1 MLMKFSKYLVV
12 MGVFTAGLTLAPA
25 SGAWPSLPGLLG
37 HKSSSNADL
46 GASQQA
52 LITDFVGSQREI
64 LQAQAL
70 LERAY
75 GFKDKAELLQAQQ
88 KALSSGPIDENSL
101 KKTVELSQSANKQIA
116 AEQAKQGALTSQG
129 KAAYTASLP
138 HFADGVIG
146 TAKTVTAAKSFASSA
161 ESGGGGLA
169 GMVSGADKLKVGL
182 YIAKVTPAYSKEL
195 YSVFKKTVMVGQKN
209 GVTIPAN
216 ATNALGSLT
225 P

>member
-1 MLMKFSKYLVV
+1 MIKFSKYLVV
-12 MGVFTAGLTLAPA
+12 MGVFTTGLALAPA
-25 SGAWPSLPGLLG
+25 SGAWPSLSGLME

-46 GASQQA
+46 GTSQQA
-52 LITDFVGSQREI
+52 LITDFVGSQREV

-88 KALSSGPIDENSL
+88 KALSSGPVDENSL
-101 KKTVELSQSANKQIA
+101 KKTVELSRSANKQIA
-116 AEQAKQGALTSQG
+116 AEQAKQGALTSQE

-146 TAKTVTAAKSFASSA
+146 TTKTVTAAQNFASSA

-195 YSVFKKTVMVGQKN
+195 YSVFKKTVMIGRKN

>member
-1 MLMKFSKYLVV
+1 MIKFSKYLVV
-12 MGVFTAGLTLAPA
+12 MGVFTTGLALAPA
-25 SGAWPSLPGLLG
+25 SGAWPSLSGLME

-46 GASQQA
+46 GTSQQA
-52 LITDFVGSQREI
+52 LITDFVGSQREV

-101 KKTVELSQSANKQIA
+101 KKTVELSRSANKQIA
-116 AEQAKQGALTSQG
+116 AEQAKQGALTSQE

-146 TAKTVTAAKSFASSA
+146 TTKTVTAAQNFASSA

-195 YSVFKKTVMVGQKN
+195 YSVFKKTVMIGRKN

>member
-1 MLMKFSKYLVV
+1 MLMKFSKHLVV
-12 MGVFTAGLTLAPA
+12 MGVFMAGLAHAPA
-25 SGAWPSLPGLLG
+25 SDAWPSLSGLVG
-37 HKSSSNADL
+37 HKSSSNPNL

-52 LITDFVGSQREI
+52 LITNFVGSQREI
-64 LQAQAL
+64 LQAQAF

-88 KALSSGPIDENSL
+88 KALSSGPVDENSL

-116 AEQAKQGALTSQG
+116 AEQAKQGALTSQE

-146 TAKTVTAAKSFASSA
+146 TAKTVTASQNFASSA

-169 GMVSGADKLKVGL
+169 AMVSGADKLKVGL

-195 YSVFKKTVMVGQKN
+195 YSVFKKTVTIGRKN